1 MTFGASELTSGG
13 SRCYEKTLHDKAI
26 VLFNFC
32 VGAFFEFL
40 TAKMNTPTRLIVKT
54 VLNVLWQ
61 LLSPKAKATAV
72 FTVITMYI
80 IALSL
85 ICR

>member
-1 MTFGASELTSGG
+1 MK
-13 SRCYEKTLHDKAI
+13 KTLRDKAI

-40 TAKMNTPTRLIVKT
+40 TAQMNTSTRLIVKT

-61 LLSPKAKATAV
+61 LLSQKAKATAA
-72 FTVITMYI
+72 FIVITMYI